1 MEYEMNF
8 EGHEIGFLIIILIE
22 WKFIEIFLGKPGNLL
37 EYSFYKYIKGFRTN
51 WALEMKWALE

>member
-1 MEYEMNF
+1 MNF

-51 WALEMKWALE
+51 WALEMKWAIE